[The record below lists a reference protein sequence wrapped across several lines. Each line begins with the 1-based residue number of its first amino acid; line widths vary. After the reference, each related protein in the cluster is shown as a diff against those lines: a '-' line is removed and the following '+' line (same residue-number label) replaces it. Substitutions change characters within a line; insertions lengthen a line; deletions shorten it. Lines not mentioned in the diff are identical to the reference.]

1 MGDVLTYRASQYT
14 SKTIKSSFGSL
25 LRYGRSSV
33 PLKRVKCRAGE
44 KKMQIVAT
52 SIAPRCDMARSKN
65 LTH

>member
-44 KKMQIVAT
+44 KKKQIVAT
-52 SIAPRCDMARSKN
+52 ATRCDMARSKN
-65 LTH
+65 LTY